1 MLDSDLFF
9 IIDLCLDGFF
19 NLSEFF
25 FSRSVKFFFVFLNL
39 PEVFLDFLDF
49 LSQKLHFLLAKKLV
63 AIELVGKMVELFVE
77 GVATIVLLAVNFML
91 NLLPAFVEQL

>member
-1 MLDSDLFF
+1 M
-9 IIDLCLDGFF
+9 
-19 NLSEFF
+19 
-25 FSRSVKFFFVFLNL
+25 FLNL

-63 AIELVGKMVELFVE
+63 AIELVGKMVKLFVE